1 MQDFNQVVFT
11 NNNNRDMKNEVS
23 KRISQIVPDDEDI
36 KIESSAKLGKLI
48 SAARLTQNLNQK
60 DFSIKLG
67 ISIIVLSKWESSK
80 VIPTN
85 QEIAKM
91 ESILCIKLPRNKKIK
106 LNKVMPSDLA

>member
-11 NNNNRDMKNEVS
+11 KNDKDMKN
-23 KRISQIVPDDEDI
+23 KTNKKISQIVPNDEDI

-67 ISIIVLSKWESSK
+67 ISIMVLSKWESSK
-80 VIPTN
+80 IIPTN

-106 LNKVMPSDLA
+106 LNKVIPADLA